1 MRKAIVMAAI
11 AMFAIS
17 TMADGTNTVIVTV
30 TNTVTDITVDIGTVT
45 VSGTVEADVQTW
57 LDSLPNIYLTTYVD
71 EVRTNPDT
79 GESVTIT
86 KPVKTLISETMQEKM
101 SRVLKGIAVAELRS
115 RLKALWQAR
124 EDEKVRETI
133 DEFVD
138 PITE

>member
-45 VSGTVEADVQTW
+45 VSGTVETDVQTW
-57 LDSLPNIYLTTYVD
+57 LDSLPDIYLTTSVD